1 MNTFNPDSGQP
12 SSTRSQQHIKLFIP
26 GPTEV
31 RPEIL
36 DAQTQ
41 WMIGHRMPECLDLF
55 GRITPKLSQ
64 VFFTQQTVLI
74 TASSGTGLWEAAAR
88 NLVNKKVLTCVNG
101 AFAERFSDVAEM
113 NGKAIEVLSAPWGQP
128 ILPEPVVERLA
139 TGEFDAV
146 TIVHNE
152 TSTGVTS
159 PIREIA
165 QAIRALPNGQ
175 DIMILVDSVSG
186 LAGARI
192 EMDAWDLDMILASSQ
207 KAFALPPGL
216 AFCAVSDRAMAK
228 AKTVPARGYYFDF
241 ISLAK
246 SMAKNQTPATPAVS
260 LLFALDRQL
269 DDMLAE
275 GMEQR
280 FDRHLAMRD
289 RTLAWARGQGFDIF
303 AAPGYESP
311 TVTCI
316 SNNREIDISAFN
328 KFLRTKGMVISNGYG
343 DLKGKTFRIA
353 HMGDTQMDE
362 LETLYTAMDEFLA

>member
-1 MNTFNPDSGQP
+1 
-12 SSTRSQQHIKLFIP
+12 
-26 GPTEV
+26 
-31 RPEIL
+31 
-36 DAQTQ
+36 
-41 WMIGHRMPECLDLF
+41 MIGHRMPECLDLV
-55 GRITPKLSQ
+55 GQIKPKLAQ
-64 VFFTQQTVLI
+64 VFFTEQTVLI

-128 ILPEPVVERLA
+128 ILPEAVVERLA

-146 TIVHNE
+146 SIVHNE

-159 PIREIA
+159 PIRDIA

-192 EMDAWDLDMILASSQ
+192 EMDAWDLDMVLASSQ

-269 DDMLAE
+269 DDMMAE

-280 FDRHLAMRD
+280 FTRHLAMRD

-362 LETLYTAMDEFLA
+362 LEVLYAAMDEFLA